1 MLAPSACTDYNSC
14 MQYTL
19 RRIPRSVDTAVRERA
34 ERSGKSLNEA
44 ALDALAEGLGLAG
57 APVRRRDLGDI
68 AGTWKA
74 DRGLEAALADQ
85 DRVDDEIWK

>member
-1 MLAPSACTDYNSC
+1 
-14 MQYTL
+14 MQYTI

-57 APVRRRDLGDI
+57 APVRRRDLGDVT
-68 AGTWKA
+68 GTWRA
-74 DRGLEAALADQ
+74 DRGLEAALAEQ
-85 DRVDDEIWK
+85 DRIDDELWK